1 MLVYK
6 SISNETPMFKFIYF
20 EVIIR
25 NMIIRS
31 IAKIH
36 NDKKKG
42 SSTIYLKKEFVEK
55 IDIENITELMVE
67 YDTETQ
73 EMKFTEL

>member
-1 MLVYK
+1 
-6 SISNETPMFKFIYF
+6 
-20 EVIIR
+20 
-25 NMIIRS
+25 MIIRS

>member
-1 MLVYK
+1 
-6 SISNETPMFKFIYF
+6 MFKFIYF
-20 EVIIR
+20 GVIMR

-31 IAKIH
+31 TAKIH

-55 IDIENITELMVE
+55 IDIENMTELMAE
-67 YDTETQ
+67 YDTETK

>member
-1 MLVYK
+1 MFIYK
-6 SISNETPMFKFIYF
+6 RISTEIPMFKFIYF
-20 EVIIR
+20 GVIIR
-25 NMIIRS
+25 TMIIRS
-31 IAKIH
+31 TAKIH

-67 YDTETQ
+67 YDTETK